1 MNREEVFD
9 SEFCNVRYIEY
20 DNVVLLTWK
29 KFARLDDYRQPTL
42 FASALLGR
50 HPHSNFVVDARD
62 GFEDDKED
70 VAWGFTELLP
80 GMAKTDCRYVAFILQ
95 HAPDIEEE
103 MDMWTREFGK
113 YFAVIKAESYARAI
127 EKMQHQILLCVRY
140 TTQPGQVNTFLAAL
154 NEQGIIQASKA
165 EPGNAKYEYSIPVEA
180 ENALLLLEIWVDAE
194 AQAAHLNTAHYQ
206 KLQAL
211 KKAYVSD
218 VAIEKYQIAPF

>member
-1 MNREEVFD
+1 
-9 SEFCNVRYIEY
+9 
-20 DNVVLLTWK
+20 
-29 KFARLDDYRQPTL
+29 
-42 FASALLGR
+42 
-50 HPHSNFVVDARD
+50 
-62 GFEDDKED
+62 
-70 VAWGFTELLP
+70 
-80 GMAKTDCRYVAFILQ
+80 
-95 HAPDIEEE
+95 
-103 MDMWTREFGK
+103 MWTREFGK

-194 AQAAHLNTAHYQ
+194 AQAAHVNTAHYQ

-211 KKAYVSD
+211 KKAYVTD